1 MNFKTKEEL
10 HKERAT
16 FDRENLSDQ
25 YAPVDTTLLLMP
37 FTNKGWY
44 AHKVRQSFNKQGI
57 GYEQFTLRNDYYM
70 YANGD
75 FLTIEVMNSNN
86 GKGAL
91 MLMGGYGRIACSNGL
106 VIGDVES
113 GRFVHRG
120 TRIYERLENQY
131 EKIVAHLD
139 KIKADVETLKNTEL
153 DSDQVLNAIDFIA
166 TQTFEV
172 DTKKKKVEV
181 LGYGYNTLKQLI
193 RVRRLEDQ
201 GNDAF
206 TIMNRVQETIVR
218 GGYLTVKIK
227 ETNKE
232 TGEVKF
238 RYSTKRPMEHKV
250 RGQVEMNKLITES
263 FLKVCA

>member
-1 MNFKTKEEL
+1 MFKTKEEL

-25 YAPVDTTLLLMP
+25 YAPVDTTLLLVP

-57 GYEQFTLRNDYYM
+57 GYEQFTLRNDNYM

-91 MLMGGYGRIACSNGL
+91 LLMGGYGRIACSNGL

-120 TRIYERLENQY
+120 RSIYERLENQY

-139 KIKADVETLKNTEL
+139 KIKADVETLKSVEV
-153 DSDQVLNAIDFIA
+153 SADQVDRAIMSIA
-166 TQTFEV
+166 KGTFES
-172 DTKKKKVEV
+172 DSKKKKVEV
-181 LGYGYNTLKQLI
+181 IGFGYNTLKNLVRCR
-193 RVRRLEDQ
+193 RVEDAFH
-201 GNDAF
+201 DAF
-206 TIMNRVQETIVR
+206 TVMNRVQENIIRR
-218 GGYLTVKIK
+218 GCLTVKIK

-232 TGEVKF
+232 TGEETIRF
-238 RYSTKRPMEHKV
+238 STKQAMEHKV
-250 RGQVEMNKLITES
+250 KGQIEMNKLIVQS
-263 FLKVCA
+263 FLKAVA